1 MHARRVYIQVFP
13 IIFIIAVEY
22 LLVATRCSIC
32 RVSLFSLVFV
42 RLLYLSCSLAIVRS
56 FLPSL
61 CHASVVQ
68 LFPTDGFSLFLLC
81 RSCVMSLFCLLIVVI
96 VSSCRLAW
104 NWLSTDFLNC
114 GASIVHYVFIDSPAT
129 RKATEKT
136 STSLGVWAV
145 GGDIDP
151 AAKLPAAPPGCP
163 KGKAPWSSPSGLAG
177 LRS

>member
-96 VSSCRLAW
+96 VSSCRRAPL
-104 NWLSTDFLNC
+104 NVKNYMTTCSFRVVLLETDCRRIFLT
-114 GASIVHYVFIDSPAT
+114 AEQALFIMFSLIVLLHAKP
-129 RKATEKT
+129 RKKQAR
-136 STSLGVWAV
+136 A
-145 GGDIDP
+145 
-151 AAKLPAAPPGCP
+151 
-163 KGKAPWSSPSGLAG
+163 
-177 LRS
+177 